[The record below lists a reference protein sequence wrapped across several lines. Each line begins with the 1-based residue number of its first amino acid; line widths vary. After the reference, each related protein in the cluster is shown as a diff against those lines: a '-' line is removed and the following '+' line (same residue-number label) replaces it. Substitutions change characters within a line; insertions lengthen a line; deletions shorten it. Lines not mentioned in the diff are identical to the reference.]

1 MLAFGGQC
9 TLATVAM
16 QLVRQPA
23 RLRTEPAIGR
33 PPTDHRRHEALSR
46 VAYAQSSVSERLD
59 FHAKIRS
66 NLRQLSDFLN
76 REFAS
81 KRHALRAKT
90 CSCFNSSRRMGVHL
104 RRDVQGKLRD
114 STSELSGKTNILHDD
129 TICSGSV
136 YATRK
141 IDGSLEFA
149 WKYFYVHRDVNRH
162 APQMRILADA
172 RQRLECEVV
181 RIATRIELV
190 EPEIHRIS
198 SRRNRSMQT
207 CFVPSRCQQFR
218 LYR

>member
-1 MLAFGGQC
+1 M
-9 TLATVAM
+9 
-16 QLVRQPA
+16 
-23 RLRTEPAIGR
+23 
-33 PPTDHRRHEALSR
+33 
-46 VAYAQSSVSERLD
+46 
-59 FHAKIRS
+59 
-66 NLRQLSDFLN
+66 
-76 REFAS
+76 
-81 KRHALRAKT
+81 
-90 CSCFNSSRRMGVHL
+90 
-104 RRDVQGKLRD
+104 QGKPGD
-114 STSELSGKTNILHDD
+114 SALDLGGKTYILHDD

-162 APQMRILADA
+162 APQMRIFADA

>member
-1 MLAFGGQC
+1 MC
-9 TLATVAM
+9 
-16 QLVRQPA
+16 
-23 RLRTEPAIGR
+23 
-33 PPTDHRRHEALSR
+33 
-46 VAYAQSSVSERLD
+46 ERFD
-59 FHAKIRS
+59 FHAEVCS
-66 NLRQLSDFLN
+66 DLRQLGNFFN
-76 REFAS
+76 RKLAS
-81 KRHALRAKT
+81 KGNAFRAEPG
-90 CSCFNSSRRMGVHL
+90 CCFDSSCRMGVHL
-104 RRDVQGKLRD
+104 RRDMQGK
-114 STSELSGKTNILHDD
+114 SGNSAPDLGGKAYILHDD
-129 TICSGSV
+129 TICSGIV

-162 APQMRILADA
+162 APQMRIFADA